1 MRPVSGCSTI
11 SSSAARSSGDAP
23 ARSAP
28 PSRGAR
34 GAGRGASCRGERTE
48 EETARNVGV
57 CGIDDLRDKGRG
69 AVATRAQDFGRRAS
83 GAEREREKERE
94 WGGGGI
100 GGTLKSGLD
109 ESAIPSRI
117 VSERMISE

>member
-28 PSRGAR
+28 PSRCASGT
-34 GAGRGASCRGERTE
+34 GRGVSCRGERTE
-48 EETARNVGV
+48 EEAARNVGV
-57 CGIDDLRDKGRG
+57 CGINDLRDKRRE

-83 GAEREREKERE
+83 GAER
-94 WGGGGI
+94 GGGGDL
-100 GGTLKSGLD
+100 GHL
-109 ESAIPSRI
+109 E
-117 VSERMISE
+117 VWV